1 MIDISADA
9 KMLLAE
15 NRKTL
20 FKADLILDKAAID
33 ATGKNLDDHENG
45 NELLLDKSFSTG
57 NISYIG
63 VAQGFDVSQI
73 PRELMEKY
81 QYIIF
86 SLYFDTEEL
95 SNASDFTIGYLC
107 NERRLNVRLFNR
119 RCERK
124 QY

>member
-9 KMLLAE
+9 KMLLMN

-63 VAQGFDVSQI
+63 PAQGFDVSQI

-86 SLYFDTEEL
+86 SLYF
-95 SNASDFTIGYLC
+95 S
-107 NERRLNVRLFNR
+107 
-119 RCERK
+119 
-124 QY
+124 